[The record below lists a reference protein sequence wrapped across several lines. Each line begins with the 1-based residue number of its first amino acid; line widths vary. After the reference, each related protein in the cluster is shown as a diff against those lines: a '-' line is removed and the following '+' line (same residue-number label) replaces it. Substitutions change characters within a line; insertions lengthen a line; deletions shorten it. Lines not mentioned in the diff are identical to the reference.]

1 MGLALLIAALGLGAA
16 TVQQFLFTLCGAAAL
31 SAAAVPVMLL
41 RLPHSAAMAKI
52 QLDERLETGTG
63 RAARTLPEPGA
74 RGRACGDLKPRG
86 PVEIAGEQYE
96 ARAERFLEKGAAV
109 RVVRREGETLV
120 VEREE
125 AE

>member
-1 MGLALLIAALGLGAA
+1 M
-16 TVQQFLFTLCGAAAL
+16 
-31 SAAAVPVMLL
+31 
-41 RLPHSAAMAKI
+41 
-52 QLDERLETGTG
+52 
-63 RAARTLPEPGA
+63 RAQRSCRWRKAW
-74 RGRACGDLKPRG
+74 GRACGDLKPRG
-86 PVEIAGEQYE
+86 PVEIAGERYE